1 MKNDWDG
8 TRGRDCSL
16 LRFPPRPALFIHI
29 TDLFQKLDSIALDS
43 ISACEELD
51 AGIGSVRQALEERAR
66 RSRSARNGYAPV
78 NRLPDELIERV
89 LHATGQ
95 YLHSRDTRVF
105 ACSQVCQRWRRIALS
120 NPTLWTEL
128 EPWLNHSNPRI
139 AQEWMKRAK
148 NQPLIVSWTCPELS
162 FPDADSRER
171 ETRTIKHV
179 LSQGT
184 VGRLAVDGSH
194 EELLPIIQLYAR
206 SRRTEHLQQ
215 LVVVLDEGGGED
227 DEWLL
232 PFANSEMTETP
243 HKLQH
248 LSLHNCHLVPDS
260 ILFHHLRSL
269 DISTDFARPL
279 HMDDVLLMLR
289 SAPLLESIALKGLVS
304 DDTWAQHSQSSS
316 AHQYDQQLRLDSLAS
331 FTFEDHLA
339 PGLIIMRLVRAPLL
353 RSIILHEISFG
364 DEHKVLNFAAAV
376 NAFRDRTAHD
386 PEWRLVTG
394 VSVSIHTAAWFAH
407 TCLRLITST
416 DAEAEIETE
425 TRDDHSLRLFKA
437 IANGLDWTNVTTF
450 SFSVDD
456 VNWKLLDSDPNAWIN
471 LYTRM
476 PHLTHLKAST
486 KGAFHVGEALAFSL
500 PSSVLPKLKIISLEH
515 TDLLYTRAETS
526 FPHTTILCLL
536 RFVAVR
542 RDMGLPLEHL
552 KMSNCGMAARPLN
565 TVADLRALVPGHGF
579 PAELDISITPP
590 GNDGG
595 QNPWTY

>member
-1 MKNDWDG
+1 M
-8 TRGRDCSL
+8 S
-16 LRFPPRPALFIHI
+16 
-29 TDLFQKLDSIALDS
+29 DLFQKLDSIALDS
-43 ISACEELD
+43 LGACEELD
-51 AGIGSVRQALEERAR
+51 AEIESVRRALEERAR

-78 NRLPDELIERV
+78 NRLPDELIEHV

-105 ACSQVCQRWRRIALS
+105 AFSQVCQRWRRIALS

-128 EPWLNHSNPRI
+128 EPWLDHSNPRI

-148 NQPLIVSWTCPELS
+148 NQPLIVSWTCPEPS
-162 FPDADSRER
+162 FLDADSRESG
-171 ETRTIKHV
+171 TRTIKHV

-184 VGRLAVDGSH
+184 VGHLAVDGSH

-206 SRRTEHLQQ
+206 SRRTEHLQE

-248 LSLHNCHLVPDS
+248 LSLHNCHLLPDS

-279 HMDDVLLMLR
+279 HMDDVLLMIR

-316 AHQYDQQLRLDSLAS
+316 AHQYDEQLRLDSLTS

-339 PGLIIMRLVRAPLL
+339 PGLIIMRRMRAPLL

-364 DEHKVLNFAAAV
+364 DEHKVLNFAGAL
-376 NAFRDRTAHD
+376 NAFQDRTTHD
-386 PEWRLVTG
+386 QWRHITS
-394 VSVSIHTAAWFAH
+394 VSVNIHTSAWFAQVYL
-407 TCLRLITST
+407 CLRTST
-416 DAEAEIETE
+416 DAEVVIETE
-425 TRDDHSLRLFKA
+425 TRDDHSLRLFKD
-437 IANGLDWTNVTTF
+437 IVNGLDWTNVTTF

-456 VNWKLLDSDPNAWIN
+456 VNWKLLNSDPNAWIN

-476 PHLTHLKAST
+476 PRLTHLEAST
-486 KGAFHVGEALAFSL
+486 KGAFHVMEALAFSL
-500 PSSVLPKLKIISLEH
+500 PSSVLPELKSISLEH

-526 FPHTTILCLL
+526 FPHTTVLCLL

-552 KMSNCGMAARPLN
+552 KMSQCGMAARPLN

-579 PAELDISITPP
+579 PAELDISITPSRD
-590 GNDGG
+590 DGG
-595 QNPWTY
+595 MKPWTY

>member
-1 MKNDWDG
+1 M
-8 TRGRDCSL
+8 
-16 LRFPPRPALFIHI
+16 
-29 TDLFQKLDSIALDS
+29 TDLFQKLDIIALDS

-51 AGIGSVRQALEERAR
+51 AGIESVRQALEERAR

-78 NRLPDELIERV
+78 SRLPDELLERV
-89 LHATGQ
+89 FLHAAGL
-95 YLHSRDTRVF
+95 YLEPPNTRVSGF
-105 ACSQVCQRWRRIALS
+105 SQVCQRWRRIALS
-120 NPTLWTEL
+120 NATLWTEL
-128 EPWLNHSNPRI
+128 EPWLDHGNHRI

-148 NQPLIVSWTCPELS
+148 TQPLIVSWTCDELS
-162 FPDADSRER
+162 FHDADSRER
-171 ETRTIKHV
+171 GTRTIKHV

-184 VGRLAVDGSH
+184 VGRLELDGSH

-206 SRRTEHLQQ
+206 SCRTEHLQR
-215 LVVVLDEGGGED
+215 LVIILDEGGGED

-232 PFANSEMTETP
+232 PFDNSEMTETP

-248 LSLHNCHLVPDS
+248 LSLHNCHLLPDS
-260 ILFHHLRSL
+260 ILFHHLHSL

-289 SAPLLESIALKGLVS
+289 SAPFLESIALKGLVS

-316 AHQYDQQLRLDSLAS
+316 AHQYNQQLGLGSLAS

-339 PGLIIMRLVRAPLL
+339 PGLIIIRLLRAPLL
-353 RSIILHEISFG
+353 RSIILHEISYG
-364 DEHKVLNFAAAV
+364 DEHKVSNFADAL
-376 NAFRDRTAHD
+376 NAFQDRTTHD
-386 PEWRLVTG
+386 QWRHITS
-394 VSVSIHTAAWFAH
+394 VSVNIHTSEGFAQVQL
-407 TCLRLITST
+407 CLRTST

-425 TRDDHSLRLFKA
+425 TADDHSLHLFKA
-437 IANGLDWTNVTTF
+437 IADGLDWTNVTTF

-456 VNWKLLDSDPNAWIN
+456 VNWKLLNSDPNAWIN
-471 LYTRM
+471 LYARM
-476 PHLTHLKAST
+476 PRLIHLEAST
-486 KGAFHVGEALAFSL
+486 RGAFHIVEALAFSL
-500 PSSVLPKLKIISLEH
+500 PSSVLPKLKTISLEN

-526 FPHTTILCLL
+526 FPHTTVLCLL

-590 GNDGG
+590 RDDGG
-595 QNPWTY
+595 QKPWTY